1 MHHTPCDITFDE
13 LVNAYF
19 DCRRNKRNS
28 ESALDFE
35 LDLEQNLKDLYNDL
49 TNGTYQIG
57 QSICFVVKKPRTREI
72 WAAGFRDRV
81 VHHII
86 YNRLSPKF
94 NRSFIVDSC
103 ACIPG
108 RGTMYGAKRLEKH
121 IRSFTNNWQYDYY
134 YLKCDLSNFFVSIDK
149 NVLWKLIE
157 HKVREDWLKDLTK
170 MVLYHDP
177 RNNVQFNSKPVEF
190 EQVPDRK
197 KLLLSPKDF
206 GLPIGNLTSQFFANI
221 LMDLFD
227 KFVKHNLKVKHYMR
241 YVDDFVF
248 LGQTTEYL
256 KEVEKASINFLAS
269 MNLYLNPKKTI
280 LQPINRGVSF
290 VGQTI
295 YPFRRVPLTN
305 TVNNIF
311 TSIDE
316 CLSHQSVV
324 AYLEQSE
331 KHYNLVNRYKDEVSK
346 TKPGAFIL

>member
-1 MHHTPCDITFDE
+1 MYHTPCDITFEE
-13 LVNAYF
+13 LVTAYF

-28 ESALDFE
+28 ESALEFE

-86 YNRLSPKF
+86 YNRISPKF
-94 NRSFIVDSC
+94 NRSFIADSC

-108 RGTMYGAKRLEKH
+108 RGTMYGAERLEKH
-121 IRSFTNNWQYDYY
+121 IRSFTNNWQHDYY

-149 NVLWKLIE
+149 NVLWDLIE
-157 HKVREDWLKDLTK
+157 PKIHEKWLKEIVK

-177 RNNVQFNSKPVEF
+177 RDNVQFNSSPDEF

-197 KLLLSPKDF
+197 KLLLADKNF
-206 GLPIGNLTSQFFANI
+206 GLPIGNLTSQFFANV

-227 KFVKHNLKVKHYMR
+227 KYVKHVLKVSKYIR
-241 YVDDFVF
+241 YVDDFIF
-248 LGQTTEYL
+248 LGKTTQEL
-256 KEVEKASINFLAS
+256 KRIEQATTKFLAN
-269 MNLYLNPKKTI
+269 MNLYLNPKKTV
-280 LQPINRGVSF
+280 LQPISRGVSF

-316 CLSHQSVV
+316 CLSHQSSI
-324 AYLEQSE
+324 AFLEQSG
-331 KHYNLVNRYKDEVSK
+331 KHYNLVNRYKTQVNQSGVS
-346 TKPGAFIL
+346 TL